1 MMGNAHPILL
11 TDMIGLLFIVLQ
23 PIQIVI
29 YIRQFFFIAKFGLLD
44 LLWKVLLQIY
54 LKR

>member
-1 MMGNAHPILL
+1 MMSNARPILL
-11 TDMIGLLFIVLQ
+11 TARIGLLFIVLQ
-23 PIQIVI
+23 SIQIVI

-54 LKR
+54 LNR

>member
-1 MMGNAHPILL
+1 MMSNARPILL
-11 TDMIGLLFIVLQ
+11 TARIGLLFIVLQ
-23 PIQIVI
+23 SIQIVI
-29 YIRQFFFIAKFGLLD
+29 NIRQIPFIEKFGLLV